1 MCTRFLSVVFSAFL
15 VLQSSST
22 RADNPPLIEPY
33 LIEGRIADG
42 IAASKEHLAA
52 HPDDAQAQFGLA
64 TAEFLQAIER
74 LGQGLH
80 RHGALGS
87 RSWLGRIL
95 PILRLPV
102 PENPEPVATSAN
114 DVRSLVQVFLND
126 LAVAEKTLS
135 VLDGDEVTLPLH
147 VGRIH
152 FDFNADGKASV
163 EESGWQLFQ
172 TITNRPRA
180 MRGRPTDGGAAM
192 PAAAEAFVVKFDRGD
207 AYWLQGYCH
216 LLSAFG
222 EGALAH
228 DADAF
233 FGVVGPYLFATPA
246 SPVLPVEMFRET
258 SRGNLPVPF
267 DEVYIADII
276 AAIHETRFPLV
287 APARMEKALGHLE
300 QVLALSG
307 KTWQAIEAETDN
319 DAEWIPNTNQTCVL
333 PGMRVTAEMISSWQ
347 DFLDEAEAILAGEKL
362 VPHWRLKAGYGINIR
377 QVFLEPRDVDLVRWV
392 QGAAAVP
399 YVSQGPRTDP
409 KTWAAIQRS
418 FRGQFLSFAIW
429 FN

>member
-1 MCTRFLSVVFSAFL
+1 MCTRFLSLVFSAFL
-15 VLQSSST
+15 VLQSSFT
-22 RADNPPLIEPY
+22 RADDPPLIEPY

-52 HPDDAQAQFGLA
+52 HPDDAQAHLGLA

-74 LGQGLH
+74 LGQGLY

-87 RSWLGRIL
+87 RSWLGRIF
-95 PILRLPV
+95 PIVRLPV
-102 PENPEPVATSAN
+102 PENPDPVTTSAD

-126 LAVAEKTLS
+126 LAVAEKTLAS
-135 VLDGDEVTLPLH
+135 LPAGEVSLPLH
-147 VGRIH
+147 VGRVH
-152 FDFNADGKASV
+152 LDFNADGTVSV
-163 EESGWQLFQ
+163 DESGWRLFQ
-172 TITNRPRA
+172 TITSRPRA
-180 MRGRPTDGGAAM
+180 MRGQPTDQGGAM

-222 EGALAH
+222 EVALAH

-233 FGVVGPYLFATPA
+233 FGVVGPYLFARPA
-246 SPVLPVEMFRET
+246 APDLPPEMFRET
-258 SRGNLPVPF
+258 SQGNIPVPVN
-267 DEVYIADII
+267 EIYLADII

-287 APARMEKALGHLE
+287 APPRMEKALAHLE
-300 QVLALSG
+300 QVLALSRT
-307 KTWQAIEAETDN
+307 TWQAIEAETDN

-333 PGMRVTAEMISSWQ
+333 PGMRVTAEMIAGWQ

-362 VPHWRLKAGYGINIR
+362 VPHWRLKAGYGINLR
-377 QVFLEPRDVDLVRWV
+377 QVFLEPRDFDLVRWA
-392 QGAAAVP
+392 QGSAAVP

-418 FRGQFLSFAIW
+418 FRGQFLSFAFW

>member
-1 MCTRFLSVVFSAFL
+1 MCVRFLSVVFSAVL
-15 VLQSSST
+15 VLQSSSAW
-22 RADNPPLIEPY
+22 ADDLPLIESY

-42 IAASKEHLAA
+42 IAASKEHLAQ
-52 HPDDAQAQFGLA
+52 HPDNAQAHLGLA

-74 LGQGLH
+74 LGQGLY

-87 RSWLGRIL
+87 QNRLGRIF
-95 PILRLPV
+95 PIVRLPV
-102 PENPEPVATSAN
+102 PDNPNPATTSAD

-126 LAVAEKTLS
+126 LAVAEQTLAS
-135 VLDGDEVTLPLH
+135 LPVAEVTLPLH

-152 FDFNADGKASV
+152 FDFNADGMVSI

-172 TITNRPRA
+172 AITNPPRA
-180 MRGRPTDGGAAM
+180 MRGRPNDAGGGM
-192 PAAAEAFVVKFDRGD
+192 PPVAEAFVVKFDRGD

-222 EGALAH
+222 EVALAH

-233 FGVVGPYLFATPA
+233 FGVVGPYLFSQLA
-246 SPVLPVEMFRET
+246 SPDLPPKMFRET
-258 SRGNLPVPF
+258 GSGTLPLPV
-267 DEVYIADII
+267 DEIYIADII

-287 APARMEKALGHLE
+287 APPRMEQALTHLE
-300 QVLALSG
+300 QVLALSR

-319 DAEWIPNTNQTCVL
+319 DDEWIPNTNQTCVL
-333 PGMRVTAEMISSWQ
+333 PGMQVTAEMIAAWQ

-362 VPHWRLKAGYGINIR
+362 VPHWRLKAGYGINLR
-377 QVFLEPRDVDLVRWV
+377 RVFLEPRDLDLVRWA

-399 YVSQGPRTDP
+399 YISQGPRTDRD
-409 KTWAAIQRS
+409 TWASIQRS
-418 FRGQFLSFAIW
+418 FRGQFLGFAIW